1 MCLFKGV
8 AVEWAEMLYS
18 AREGDT
24 ITVCAQ
30 YQEDTEIEFTVN
42 IATSTSSGMILVS
55 TTIII

>member
-8 AVEWAEMLYS
+8 VVEWAEMLYS
-18 AREGDT
+18 AKEGDT

-30 YQEDTEIEFTVN
+30 YQEETEIGFTVN

-55 TTIII
+55 RTVII